1 MISRYELSL
10 NGVSLSSFHPSLMVL
25 DIQYA
30 DPQFEI
36 ITAAMATRPGA
47 YVTHQT
53 AGSAAVKVLFELHC
67 PDIKERRRTLDR
79 ITAWAMAGGTLQT
92 SDRPE
97 HILSVICTAPP
108 ALTAKD
114 FTAPLSIT
122 FSAYNPPFWQDK
134 IPAVT
139 TGSSLY
145 VPGSVPPSI
154 ARAQVDADITAT
166 AAITSCSIAIGS
178 TTIALSGISIPS
190 GGVIKIAHNNGI
202 LSIKYGNTSLLSKRT
217 GDDDLLAE
225 CGKSNNISVTG
236 SITAQCTA
244 RGLWI

>member
-1 MISRYELSL
+1 MISRYELTL
-10 NGVSLSSFHPSLMVL
+10 NGVPLSSFHPSLMVL

-30 DPQFEI
+30 DPQLEI
-36 ITAAMATRPGA
+36 TTAAMATRPGS
-47 YVTHQT
+47 YVTHQ
-53 AGSAAVKVLFELHC
+53 AIGSAAVKVLFELHC

-79 ITAWAMAGGTLQT
+79 ITAWAMAGGDLQT

-114 FTAPLSIT
+114 FTAPLSIAFT
-122 FSAYNPPFWQDK
+122 AYNPPFWQDK
-134 IPAVT
+134 VPSVT

-202 LSIKYGNTSLLSKRT
+202 LSIKHGNTSLLNKRT
-217 GDDDLLAE
+217 GSDDLLAD
-225 CGKSNNISVTG
+225 CGALNLITKTGNIGAKLS
-236 SITAQCTA
+236 A
-244 RGLWI
+244 RGLWL